1 MRYGPL
7 FFETIYGAEDTAW
20 TPYMTRFGIGRLRC
34 HVFHR
39 GDADPDHHDHPNDF
53 ITFPLTSYVEEI
65 PLYPVEET
73 PPGSPILTTFR
84 IVRAF
89 RFHYRTAEFAHRVL
103 GRYAGDHAYLTAS
116 RADTPWG
123 WGALPLVD
131 QRKILTLVWFRPKRR
146 DWGFHRLRDACF
158 IPWKRYVYGEGKSAP
173 CQD

>member
-65 PLYPVEET
+65 PLYSVEET
-73 PPGSPILTTFR
+73 PPGNPILTTFR

-103 GRYAGDHAYLTAS
+103 GRWTGRHQRHPQQDPLL
-116 RADTPWG
+116 
-123 WGALPLVD
+123 ALVAPGKL
-131 QRKILTLVWFRPKRR
+131 ITLVWFRPKRR
-146 DWGFHRLRDACF
+146 EWGFLRLRDACF